1 MFLGKPEAIPIANLA
16 VRLQRYESQYQK
28 HSRNRVAALS
38 ILKQAAQDIGGQFTN
53 RQEITG
59 KDGGPVQTVNS
70 EIPVPMEDYLKA
82 RREVLDEY

>member
-1 MFLGKPEAIPIANLA
+1 
-16 VRLQRYESQYQK
+16 
-28 HSRNRVAALS
+28 AA
-38 ILKQAAQDIGGQFTN
+38 KEVGGLYTN
-53 RQEITG
+53 RKEITG